1 MCRPKIK
8 MGGEGGEARFWHLAP
23 PKRCLGGNVV
33 YHRAWS

>member
-23 PKRCLGGNVV
+23 PKGV
-33 YHRAWS
+33 